1 MAEGE
6 GAAAAAALAGEGRSL
21 ALTPTWSVAIVLT
34 LLVAGSLLI
43 ERSIHRLS
51 YWLKKTHRNPLHKAM
66 EKMKEEMML
75 LGFISLLL
83 AATSRIISGIC
94 IDSKYY
100 NSNFSPCTREEVEE
114 SIKAKHSVQNARK
127 HLIEVILHHSLRRN
141 LKARYHHN
149 QTCPEGYESFVS
161 HEGLEQ
167 LHRFIFVMA
176 VTHVTY
182 SCLTMLLA
190 ILKIHSWRKWEDE
203 AFRDNHESFSQIAY
217 ISATRRQPALGRSY
231 SFRSWSENT
240 AIKCLFCFLA
250 QFGQSV
256 VRADYLILRKG
267 FIMNHNLAPTYDFH
281 DYMVRSMEEEFEKI
295 VGVSGL
301 LWGFVIAFMLFN
313 INGSN
318 LYFWIAILPVTL
330 VLLVGA
336 KLQYVIATL
345 TAEGAKMNAYGP
357 RIKPRDD
364 LFWFKKPEF
373 LLWLI
378 HFILFQNSF
387 ELASFFWFWWQFGY
401 DSCFIKNHLLVYC
414 RLILGFAGQFLC
426 SYSTLPVYALVTQM
440 GSKYKAALI
449 PRRIRETMHGW
460 GKDARKRRRKHRGDD
475 STIRT
480 ETSTVCSLDDEDDDE
495 LFVEST
501 PSRPYLKIQLQ
512 TRGGGGSTRPGTPC
526 HHLPVV
532 GMPPTGLRTQGSS
545 QHALLQRQPS
555 SLSAPSSP
563 SSRGGGMTRSAS
575 MPGFASM
582 PRTAGGSGA
591 GTPTR
596 LSDARN

>member
-1 MAEGE
+1 MAGGE
-6 GAAAAAALAGEGRSL
+6 GATKVTGEGEMRSL
-21 ALTPTWSVAIVLT
+21 ALTPTWSVATVLT

-43 ERSIHRLS
+43 ERSIHCLS
-51 YWLKKTHRNPLHKAM
+51 NWLKKTHRNPLHKAM

-100 NSNFSPCTREEVEE
+100 NSRFSPCTKEEVEE
-114 SIKAKHSVQNARK
+114 SINAEHAIAHARK
-127 HLIEVILHHSLRRN
+127 HLMEVILHHSPRRN
-141 LKARYHHN
+141 LKASYHHY
-149 QTCPEGYESFVS
+149 QGCREGYESFVS

-190 ILKIHSWRKWEDE
+190 ILKIHKWRKWEDE
-203 AFRDNHESFSQIAY
+203 AFRDNHESFSQIAHV
-217 ISATRRQPALGRSY
+217 SATRRQPALAKSY
-231 SFRSWSENT
+231 SFRSWSQNNVVMWF
-240 AIKCLFCFLA
+240 FCFIA

-267 FIMNHNLAPTYDFH
+267 FIMNHNLSPTYDFH
-281 DYMVRSMEEEFEKI
+281 NYMIRSMEEEFEKI
-295 VGVSGL
+295 VGVSGV
-301 LWGFVIAFMLFN
+301 LWGFVVAFMLFN
-313 INGSN
+313 VNGSN

-336 KLQYVIATL
+336 KLQHVIATL
-345 TAEGAKMNAYGP
+345 TAEGARMSAYGP

-378 HFILFQNSF
+378 HFILFQNAF

-401 DSCFIKNHLLVYC
+401 DSCFIKNHLLVYG

-449 PRRIRETMHGW
+449 PRRIRETIHGW
-460 GKDARKRRRKHRGDD
+460 GKAARKRRRRRGDD

-480 ETSTVCSLDDEDDDE
+480 ETSTVCSLTDEDDDDDDE
-495 LFVEST
+495 DNHEPFEET
-501 PSRPYLKIQLQ
+501 PTAARRPYLKIELQ
-512 TRGGGGSTRPGTPC
+512 PHRGGSPRPDTPC
-526 HHLPVV
+526 FHPTA
-532 GMPPTGLRTQGSS
+532 MPGSS
-545 QHALLQRQPS
+545 SAHAMLLRQAS
-555 SLSAPSSP
+555 ASAPSSP
-563 SSRGGGMTRSAS
+563 SNRGGSVTRSAS
-575 MPGFASM
+575 MPRIASS
-582 PRTAGGSGA
+582 RTGT

-596 LSDARN
+596 MNEEAT

>member
-1 MAEGE
+1 MAGGEGE
-6 GAAAAAALAGEGRSL
+6 MRSL
-21 ALTPTWSVAIVLT
+21 ALTPTWSVATVLT

-43 ERSIHRLS
+43 ERSIDRLS
-51 YWLKKTHRNPLHKAM
+51 NWLKKTHRNPLYKAM

-100 NSNFSPCTREEVEE
+100 NSRFSPCTKEEVQE
-114 SIKAKHSVQNARK
+114 SINAEHAIAHARK
-127 HLIEVILHHSLRRN
+127 HLLEVILHHSPRRN
-141 LKARYHHN
+141 LKTSYHNHEG
-149 QTCPEGYESFVS
+149 CREGYESFVS

-190 ILKIHSWRKWEDE
+190 ILKIHKWRKWEDE

-217 ISATRRQPALGRSY
+217 ESATRRQPALTKSY
-231 SFRSWSENT
+231 SFRSWSQNNVVMW
-240 AIKCLFCFLA
+240 LVCFIA

-267 FIMNHNLAPTYDFH
+267 FIMTHNLPPTYDFH
-281 DYMVRSMEEEFEKI
+281 NYMIRSMEEEFEKI

-301 LWGFVIAFMLFN
+301 LWGFVVAFMLFN
-313 INGSN
+313 VDGSN

-336 KLQYVIATL
+336 KLQHVIATL
-345 TAEGAKMNAYGP
+345 TAEGAKMSTYGP
-357 RIKPRDD
+357 RIQPRDD

-378 HFILFQNSF
+378 HFVLFQNAF

-449 PRRIRETMHGW
+449 PRRIRETIHGW
-460 GKDARKRRRKHRGDD
+460 GKATRKKRRRRRGDD
-475 STIRT
+475 STVRT
-480 ETSTVCSLDDEDDDE
+480 ETSTVCSLTDDDEDFEDDDDHHHHGP
-495 LFVEST
+495 SYDT
-501 PSRPYLKIQLQ
+501 PRAGGRPPYLKIETHRQS
-512 TRGGGGSTRPGTPC
+512 GSGHDGPRPGGTPC
-526 HHLPVV
+526 FHPSGSGSGHAML
-532 GMPPTGLRTQGSS
+532 LRQASV
-545 QHALLQRQPS
+545 
-555 SLSAPSSP
+555 SAPSSP
-563 SSRGGGMTRSAS
+563 SYRGGNNVTRSAS
-575 MPGFASM
+575 MPGIAAL
-582 PRTAGGSGA
+582 RTTGS

-596 LSDARN
+596 VSHEEPT

>member
-1 MAEGE
+1 MAGVEGG
-6 GAAAAAALAGEGRSL
+6 GAGTVAVEGRSL
-21 ALTPTWSVAIVLT
+21 ALTPTWSVATVLT
-34 LLVAGSLLI
+34 LLVAASLLI

-51 YWLKKTHRNPLHKAM
+51 HWLKKTHRNPLYKAM
-66 EKMKEEMML
+66 EKMKQEMML

-83 AATSRIISGIC
+83 VATSRIISGIC
-94 IDSKYY
+94 IDSKFY
-100 NSNFSPCTREEVEE
+100 NSKFSPCTREEVEE
-114 SIKAKHSVQNARK
+114 SINAEHAVAHARK
-127 HLIEVILHHSLRRN
+127 HLIEVILHHSIRRN
-141 LKARYHHN
+141 LKARYHHHHG
-149 QTCPEGYESFVS
+149 CPEGYESFVS
-161 HEGLEQ
+161 QEGLEQ

-190 ILKIHSWRKWEDE
+190 ILKIHTWRKWEDE

-217 ISATRRQPALGRSY
+217 VSATRRQPAFGRSY
-231 SFRSWSENT
+231 SFRSWSEYNVL
-240 AIKCLFCFLA
+240 KWLFCFMA

-281 DYMVRSMEEEFEKI
+281 NYMIRSMEEEFEKI

-301 LWGFVIAFMLFN
+301 LWGFVVAFMLFN
-313 INGSN
+313 IDGSN
-318 LYFWIAILPVTL
+318 LYFWIAIIPVTL

-345 TAEGAKMNAYGP
+345 TAESAKMNAYGP

-378 HFILFQNSF
+378 HFILFQNAF

-426 SYSTLPVYALVTQM
+426 SYSTLPVYALVMQM

-480 ETSTVCSLDDEDDDE
+480 ETSTVCSLDLDDDDDDDE
-495 LFVEST
+495 QGPFEVGT
-501 PSRPYLKIQLQ
+501 PSRPDLKIELPP
-512 TRGGGGSTRPGTPC
+512 RVSSGCSTRLDTPC
-526 HHLPVV
+526 HHPVSV
-532 GMPPTGLRTQGSS
+532 STQGSS
-545 QHALLQRQPS
+545 HPMLQRQAS

-563 SSRGGGMTRSAS
+563 SSNRAGGVTRSAS
-575 MPGFASM
+575 MPGFTSL
-582 PRTAGGSGA
+582 PRTRVADVYTHS
-591 GTPTR
+591 
-596 LSDARN
+596 

>member
-1 MAEGE
+1 MAGGEGG
-6 GAAAAAALAGEGRSL
+6 GAAAVPEEGRSL

-114 SIKAKHSVQNARK
+114 SIKIKHAVSSARK
-127 HLIEVILHHSLRRN
+127 HLIEVILHHAARRN

-149 QTCPEGYESFVS
+149 QSCAEGYESFVS
-161 HEGLEQ
+161 HEE
-167 LHRFIFVMA
+167 
-176 VTHVTY
+176 
-182 SCLTMLLA
+182 
-190 ILKIHSWRKWEDE
+190 
-203 AFRDNHESFSQIAY
+203 IAY

-231 SFRSWSENT
+231 SFRSWSENN
-240 AIKCLFCFLA
+240 AIKCVFCFLA

-267 FIMNHNLAPTYDFH
+267 FIMTHNLAPTYDFH

-301 LWGFVIAFMLFN
+301 LWGFVVAFMLFN

-378 HFILFQNSF
+378 HFILFQ
-387 ELASFFWFWWQFGY
+387 WQFGY
-401 DSCFIKNHLLVYC
+401 DSCFIKNHLIVYC

-460 GKDARKRRRKHRGDD
+460 GKDARRRRKKHRGGDD

-480 ETSTVCSLDDEDDDE
+480 ETSTVCSLDDDDDGDDE
-495 LFVEST
+495 HGQFVETT

-512 TRGGGGSTRPGTPC
+512 PLRSGGGSARPGTPC
-526 HHLPVV
+526 HPGVV
-532 GMPPTGLRTQGSS
+532 GLPPLHSASTQGSS
-545 QHALLQRQPS
+545 HPMLQRQPS

-563 SSRGGGMTRSAS
+563 SPRGGGMTRSMS
-575 MPGFASM
+575 MPGFASLT
-582 PRTAGGSGA
+582 RTPGGSCPGTGA

>member
-1 MAEGE
+1 
-6 GAAAAAALAGEGRSL
+6 
-21 ALTPTWSVAIVLT
+21 
-34 LLVAGSLLI
+34 
-43 ERSIHRLS
+43 
-51 YWLKKTHRNPLHKAM
+51 M

-100 NSNFSPCTREEVEE
+100 NSKFSPCTKEEVEE
-114 SIKAKHSVQNARK
+114 SMSAEHTLA
-127 HLIEVILHHSLRRN
+127 EGILHHSLRRN
-141 LKARYHHN
+141 LKAQYHHV
-149 QTCPEGYESFVS
+149 QACPEGYESFVS

-190 ILKIHSWRKWEDE
+190 ILKVHTWRKWEDE

-217 ISATRRQPALGRSY
+217 VSATRRQPPALTKSY
-231 SFRSWSENT
+231 SFRFWSQNN
-240 AIKCLFCFLA
+240 AVMWVFCFIA

-267 FIMNHNLAPTYDFH
+267 FIMNHNLPPTYDFH
-281 DYMVRSMEEEFEKI
+281 NYMIRSMEEEFEKI
-295 VGVSGL
+295 VGVSGV
-301 LWGFVIAFMLFN
+301 LWGFVVAFMLFN
-313 INGSN
+313 VDGSN

-336 KLQYVIATL
+336 KLQHVIATL
-345 TAEGAKMNAYGP
+345 TSEGARMTSFGP

-364 LFWFKKPEF
+364 LFWFKKPKF

-378 HFILFQNSF
+378 HFVLFQNAF

-414 RLILGFAGQFLC
+414 RLVLGFAGQFLC

-449 PRRIRETMHGW
+449 PNRIRETMHGW
-460 GKDARKRRRKHRGDD
+460 GKAARKRRRKRRGDD

-480 ETSTVCSLDDEDDDE
+480 ETSTVCSLDYEDEDDDDDHDHA
-495 LFVEST
+495 T
-501 PSRPYLKIQLQ
+501 PSRPPLPYLKIELQ
-512 TRGGGGSTRPGTPC
+512 PTRSAGGGIPRPGTTPVHRHSISTLPC
-526 HHLPVV
+526 S
-532 GMPPTGLRTQGSS
+532 GSS
-545 QHALLQRQPS
+545 QHALLQQQAS
-555 SLSAPSSP
+555 SSAPSSP
-563 SSRGGGMTRSAS
+563 PASNRGRGVTRSAS
-575 MPGFASM
+575 MPGIASLTTM
-582 PRTAGGSGA
+582 PGPGGSI
-591 GTPTR
+591 GTPTC
-596 LSDARN
+596 LSDDHA

>member
-1 MAEGE
+1 MAGGE
-6 GAAAAAALAGEGRSL
+6 GAGAGTAAGEGRSL
-21 ALTPTWSVAIVLT
+21 ALTPTWSVATVLT
-34 LLVAGSLLI
+34 LLVASSLVI

-51 YWLKKTHRNPLHKAM
+51 HWLKKTHRNPLHKAM

-100 NSNFSPCTREEVEE
+100 NSKFSPCTREEVEE
-114 SIKAKHSVQNARK
+114 SLNAEHAVAHARK

-141 LKARYHHN
+141 LKAHYHHL
-149 QTCPEGYESFVS
+149 QGCPEGHESFVS

-190 ILKIHSWRKWEDE
+190 ILKIHTWRKWEDE

-217 ISATRRQPALGRSY
+217 VSATRRQPTLGRSY
-231 SFRSWSENT
+231 SLRSWTENS
-240 AIKCLFCFLA
+240 AVKWLFCFFA

-281 DYMVRSMEEEFEKI
+281 DYMIRSVEEEFEKI

-301 LWGFVIAFMLFN
+301 LWGFVVAFMLFN
-313 INGSN
+313 IDGSN
-318 LYFWIAILPVTL
+318 LYFWIAILPVAL

-336 KLQYVIATL
+336 KLQHVIATL
-345 TAEGAKMNAYGP
+345 TAEGARMNAYGP

-378 HFILFQNSF
+378 HFILFQNAF

-449 PRRIRETMHGW
+449 PRMIRETMHGW
-460 GKDARKRRRKHRGDD
+460 GKAARKRRKKHRGDD

-480 ETSTVCSLDDEDDDE
+480 ETSTVCSLDDDDDDE
-495 LFVEST
+495 DEHGPFEEGT
-501 PSRPYLKIQLQ
+501 PSRPYLKIELPP
-512 TRGGGGSTRPGTPC
+512 RGGGGSTRPDTPC
-526 HHLPVV
+526 HHHPVSV
-532 GMPPTGLRTQGSS
+532 STQGSS
-545 QHALLQRQPS
+545 HPMLQRQAS

-563 SSRGGGMTRSAS
+563 SNRGGGGGGGVTRSAS
-575 MPGFASM
+575 MPGFASL
-582 PRTAGGSGA
+582 RTGGT

>member
-1 MAEGE
+1 MAGGE
-6 GAAAAAALAGEGRSL
+6 GAAVVTGEGEMRSL
-21 ALTPTWSVAIVLT
+21 ALTPTWSVATVLT
-34 LLVAGSLLI
+34 LLVASSLLI

-51 YWLKKTHRNPLHKAM
+51 NWLKKTHRNPLYKAM

-100 NSNFSPCTREEVEE
+100 NSKFSPCTKEEVEE
-114 SIKAKHSVQNARK
+114 SINAEHAVAHSRK
-127 HLIEVILHHSLRRN
+127 HLMEVILHHSLRRN
-141 LKARYHHN
+141 LEGRYHQHKG
-149 QTCPEGYESFVS
+149 CHEGYESFVS

-190 ILKIHSWRKWEDE
+190 ILKIHKWRKWEDE

-217 ISATRRQPALGRSY
+217 VSATRRQPALAKSY
-231 SFRSWSENT
+231 SFRSWSQNS
-240 AIKCLFCFLA
+240 AVMWFFCFIA

-267 FIMNHNLAPTYDFH
+267 FIMNHNLSPTYDFH
-281 DYMVRSMEEEFEKI
+281 NYMIRSMEEEFEKI
-295 VGVSGL
+295 VGVSGV
-301 LWGFVIAFMLFN
+301 LWGFVVAFMLFN
-313 INGSN
+313 IDGSN

-336 KLQYVIATL
+336 KLQHVIATL
-345 TAEGAKMNAYGP
+345 TAEGARMSAYGP

-378 HFILFQNSF
+378 HFILFQNAF

-401 DSCFIKNHLLVYC
+401 DSCFIKNHLLVYG

-449 PRRIRETMHGW
+449 PRMIRETMHGW
-460 GKDARKRRRKHRGDD
+460 GKAARKRRRRRGDD

-480 ETSTVCSLDDEDDDE
+480 ETSTVCSLTDEDDDE
-495 LFVEST
+495 DNHGPFVEMELQPHSGQS
-501 PSRPYLKIQLQ
+501 PRPD
-512 TRGGGGSTRPGTPC
+512 TPC
-526 HHLPVV
+526 FLPAA
-532 GMPPTGLRTQGSS
+532 MPGSS
-545 QHALLQRQPS
+545 STHGSSHAILLRQAS
-555 SLSAPSSP
+555 ASAPSSP
-563 SSRGGGMTRSAS
+563 SSRGGNVTRSAS
-575 MPGFASM
+575 MPGIASL
-582 PRTAGGSGA
+582 RTGM

-596 LSDARN
+596 MNDEST

>member
-1 MAEGE
+1 
-6 GAAAAAALAGEGRSL
+6 
-21 ALTPTWSVAIVLT
+21 
-34 LLVAGSLLI
+34 
-43 ERSIHRLS
+43 
-51 YWLKKTHRNPLHKAM
+51 
-66 EKMKEEMML
+66 
-75 LGFISLLL
+75 
-83 AATSRIISGIC
+83 
-94 IDSKYY
+94 
-100 NSNFSPCTREEVEE
+100 
-114 SIKAKHSVQNARK
+114 
-127 HLIEVILHHSLRRN
+127 
-141 LKARYHHN
+141 
-149 QTCPEGYESFVS
+149 
-161 HEGLEQ
+161 
-167 LHRFIFVMA
+167 MA

>member
-1 MAEGE
+1 
-6 GAAAAAALAGEGRSL
+6 
-21 ALTPTWSVAIVLT
+21 
-34 LLVAGSLLI
+34 
-43 ERSIHRLS
+43 
-51 YWLKKTHRNPLHKAM
+51 
-66 EKMKEEMML
+66 
-75 LGFISLLL
+75 
-83 AATSRIISGIC
+83 
-94 IDSKYY
+94 
-100 NSNFSPCTREEVEE
+100 
-114 SIKAKHSVQNARK
+114 
-127 HLIEVILHHSLRRN
+127 
-141 LKARYHHN
+141 
-149 QTCPEGYESFVS
+149 
-161 HEGLEQ
+161 
-167 LHRFIFVMA
+167 
-176 VTHVTY
+176 
-182 SCLTMLLA
+182 
-190 ILKIHSWRKWEDE
+190 
-203 AFRDNHESFSQIAY
+203 
-217 ISATRRQPALGRSY
+217 
-231 SFRSWSENT
+231 
-240 AIKCLFCFLA
+240 
-250 QFGQSV
+250 
-256 VRADYLILRKG
+256 
-267 FIMNHNLAPTYDFH
+267 
-281 DYMVRSMEEEFEKI
+281 VRSMEEEFEKI

-301 LWGFVIAFMLFN
+301 LWGFVVAFMLFN

-401 DSCFIKNHLLVYC
+401 DSCFIKNHLIVYC

-460 GKDARKRRRKHRGDD
+460 GKDARRRRKKHRGGDD

-480 ETSTVCSLDDEDDDE
+480 ETSTVCSLDDDDGDDE
-495 LFVEST
+495 HGQFVETT

-512 TRGGGGSTRPGTPC
+512 PLRSGGGSARPGTPC
-526 HHLPVV
+526 HPGVV
-532 GMPPTGLRTQGSS
+532 GLPPLHSVSTQGSS
-545 QHALLQRQPS
+545 HPMLQRQAS

-563 SSRGGGMTRSAS
+563 SPRGGGMTRSMS
-575 MPGFASM
+575 MPGFASLT
-582 PRTAGGSGA
+582 RTPGGSCPGTGA